1 MPEFTYEALDK
12 SGKTTSGTITARDNA
27 DAAIKVRQLGVYPTY
42 VGTGAKAGGGASAA
56 TLAANGKNGASAN
69 GPVAAGLLAGLRGAT
84 SGGARQAGT
93 ATSGKKITRLQIL
106 LFTREMA
113 DLLDAGLPMDRA
125 FSVLID
131 QTDSETVKAMLSV
144 MQGEI
149 RAGQPLSDALRR
161 YPREFPSLYANMV
174 HAGEVSGQLAE
185 VMTRLADFMEKE
197 QVRRS
202 QILAALTYPMVL
214 ISVAIL
220 AVTFLLTFV
229 IPKLSG
235 VFKDMGSALPL
246 PTVLLLGL
254 SAFIGK
260 FWWLILLVIAG
271 SVFGF
276 RAWVATPGGRRA
288 FDAFRLRLPL
298 FGPLT
303 LKIVSARLVRTLG
316 TLLGGGVPILEAM
329 DISASAVGNQVAAE
343 SVTAARGG
351 VRQGETLHEALEK
364 SGVFPPVVRH
374 MTAVGEETG
383 RLPAMLIRT
392 ADTLDFEVDN
402 TMRRLTSLVEPLVVL
417 LMGGFV
423 GFVVLSI
430 LLPIFQANTIVK

>member
-1 MPEFTYEALDK
+1 MPEFTYEALDR
-12 SGKTTSGTITARDNA
+12 SGKTTTGTITARDSA
-27 DAAIKVRQLGVYPTY
+27 DAAARVRAMGVFPTY
-42 VGTGAKAGGGASAA
+42 VGTGKPP
-56 TLAANGKNGASAN
+56 KNGASVLPATRAIAQN
-69 GPVAAGLLAGLRGAT
+69 GRKAGNGASTLLSGLLGTAKAGAEQKPA
-84 SGGARQAGT
+84 SGG
-93 ATSGKKITRLQIL
+93 KKVTRLHIL

-131 QTDSETVKAMLSV
+131 QTDSEALRAMLAT
-144 MQGEI
+144 MQADI
-149 RAGQPLSDALRR
+149 RAGQPLSEALAKF
-161 YPREFPSLYANMV
+161 PREFPPLYSNMV
-174 HAGEVSGQLAE
+174 RAGEVSGQLPA

-202 QILAALTYPMVL
+202 QIMAALTYPMVL

-235 VFKDMGSALPL
+235 IFQDMGDALPL
-246 PTVLLLGL
+246 PTVLLLNL
-254 SAFIGK
+254 SGGIARY
-260 FWWLILLVIAG
+260 WWAILLAIVGA
-271 SVFGF
+271 VYGF
-276 RAWVATPGGRRA
+276 RAWVSTSFGRKT
-288 FDAFRLRLPL
+288 FDAFRLSAPL
-298 FGPLT
+298 LGKLT
-303 LKIVSARLVRTLG
+303 RKIVAARLVRTLG
-316 TLLGGGVPILEAM
+316 TLIGGGVPILEAM
-329 DISASAVGNQVAAE
+329 DIAASAAGNVVATEA
-343 SVTAARGG
+343 VLAARGG
-351 VRQGETLHEALEK
+351 VRQGETLHEAMER
-364 SGVFPPVVRH
+364 SDVFLPVVKH

-383 RLPAMLIRT
+383 RLPNMLIRT

-430 LLPIFQANTIVK
+430 LLPIFQANTLVK

>member
-1 MPEFTYEALDK
+1 MPEFTYEALDR
-12 SGKTTSGTITARDNA
+12 SGKTTTGTISARDTA
-27 DAAIKVRQLGVYPTY
+27 DAAVKVRALGVYPTQI
-42 VGTGAKAGGGASAA
+42 GGLGSKAESGARNGIARNGKAVTNGKAGAEAA
-56 TLAANGKNGASAN
+56 AIRAF
-69 GPVAAGLLAGLRGAT
+69 PVASGLKTPVQR
-84 SGGARQAGT
+84 
-93 ATSGKKITRLQIL
+93 GKKVTRLHIL

-113 DLLDAGLPMDRA
+113 DLLDAGLPMDRG

-131 QTDSETVKAMLSV
+131 QTDNEAVRAMLQT
-144 MQGEI
+144 MQADI
-149 RAGQPLSDALRR
+149 RAGQPLSEALGK
-161 YPREFPSLYANMV
+161 YPREFSTLYANMV
-174 HAGEVSGQLAE
+174 RAGEVSGQLAS
-185 VMTRLADFMEKE
+185 VMARLADFLEKE

-202 QILAALTYPMVL
+202 QIMAALTYPMVL
-214 ISVAIL
+214 ISVATL

-235 VFKDMGSALPL
+235 VFNGLGAALPL

-254 SAFIGK
+254 SGFIGRY
-260 FWWLILLVIAG
+260 WWLILLAILGAVYA
-271 SVFGF
+271 F
-276 RAWVATPGGRRA
+276 RAWVRTASGRRA
-288 FDAFRLRLPL
+288 FDGVRLNVPL

-303 LKIVSARLVRTLG
+303 QKIVSARLVRTLG

-329 DISASAVGNQVAAE
+329 DISASALGNVVSSEALMQ
-343 SVTAARGG
+343 ARGG
-351 VRQGETLHEALEK
+351 VRQGETLHEAMGRAGGFL
-364 SGVFPPVVRH
+364 PVVTH

-383 RLPAMLIRT
+383 RLSAMLLRT

-430 LLPIFQANTIVK
+430 LLPIFQANTLVK